1 MGSNGIHGDAQW
13 DSLLKVEEANDAE
26 IPPVLWNNQI
36 KAPGVTKERR
46 NSALDS
52 FCKWGFAWFMRGL
65 RRDCTWYMQETH
77 SEDWCS
83 MLCRHP
89 GGGNTLTELGLDQQA
104 ISSMLWHASHTT
116 WFEFHAGSRLVHHC
130 FPIKYR
136 QMAQDGVPV
145 FFESPGLATKGK
157 QPIIADPG
165 FWSKTREKIGKMIKR
180 RYLLTTDSSI
190 KFFIK
195 CFVVPKGEDDIR
207 LVYNVTANKLNKCV
221 CVPSF
226 WLPMIDSLVRVCDVD
241 TWMTDC
247 DIENMFL
254 NFQLH
259 AGVVPFTGNDLSSLY
274 DNPDEAG
281 PRWARWDRNL
291 MGFAASPYNSI
302 KMAMVAEEICKEV
315 QLETGVGVDGKELNP
330 FQRNHVHLNLPGT
343 EGCDP

>member
-1 MGSNGIHGDAQW
+1 
-13 DSLLKVEEANDAE
+13 
-26 IPPVLWNNQI
+26 
-36 KAPGVTKERR
+36 
-46 NSALDS
+46 
-52 FCKWGFAWFMRGL
+52 
-65 RRDCTWYMQETH
+65 
-77 SEDWCS
+77 
-83 MLCRHP
+83 
-89 GGGNTLTELGLDQQA
+89 
-104 ISSMLWHASHTT
+104 
-116 WFEFHAGSRLVHHC
+116 
-130 FPIKYR
+130 
-136 QMAQDGVPV
+136 
-145 FFESPGLATKGK
+145 
-157 QPIIADPG
+157 
-165 FWSKTREKIGKMIKR
+165 MIKR

-226 WLPMIDSLVRVCDVD
+226 WLPMIDSLVCVCDVD

-274 DNPDEAG
+274 DNPDESG
-281 PRWARWDRNL
+281 PRWAMWDRNL

-302 KMAMVAEEICKEV
+302 KMAMVAEEIFKEV

-343 EGCDP
+343 KGCDPCSTWNSKRREDRRIACDVFTFIDDARILGSDEELAWQASHTFADKQSTWACKMPEGRYAHATRHVTHGWGP